1 MPKEINDFISKIILS
16 CFVLTAR
23 NNSGEEVHMGT
34 LKLGR
39 LFASRL
45 QTQRLGEDN
54 YSSMKQ
60 QFLLA
65 YWVSF
70 PLATNQI
77 AHYINGPIESA
88 VAHLG
93 VVNSRQI
100 WSACSM
106 SRVKQQ
112 SPFTCTGQLSKSWNC
127 CQWNTVNKLNTS
139 RVLETTAATFWLSQ
153 WGFYFVWHCNSVYL

>member
-1 MPKEINDFISKIILS
+1 MAAIFSS
-16 CFVLTAR
+16 SVQ
-23 NNSGEEVHMGT
+23 MGT

-45 QTQRLGEDN
+45 ETRRLGEDN

-60 QFLLA
+60 QFLLV

-93 VVNSRQI
+93 VVLKADLYFPR
-100 WSACSM
+100 
-106 SRVKQQ
+106 
-112 SPFTCTGQLSKSWNC
+112 L
-127 CQWNTVNKLNTS
+127 TV
-139 RVLETTAATFWLSQ
+139 
-153 WGFYFVWHCNSVYL
+153 